1 MTTAKLTW
9 VKSSHS
15 DGGGGECVEIAT
27 SIYAVHIRDSKRRN
41 GPQLAVPAHA
51 WADFISYT
59 SDA

>member
-1 MTTAKLTW
+1 MTTPPSAW
-9 VKSSHS
+9 CKSSYS
-15 DGGGGECVEIAT
+15 DDEGAECVEIAAQPDT
-27 SIYAVHIRDSKRRN
+27 IHIRDSKRRN